1 MVNLSSKQKKLFGII
16 NNAKV
21 DPRNKL
27 NDLTGKEWIQFTK
40 SWFIFDA
47 LASDLKE
54 EEKVTKETK
63 QHPAT
68 FSPTLIEEFIR
79 FFTKKNEL
87 VLDPFVGI
95 GSTLVACDR
104 QQRRG
109 IGIELNEKFAQIA
122 QKRTSQRVII
132 GDSTKI
138 SGMNLPQIDFC
149 ITSPPYSDML
159 TKIDVSQK
167 KRIKKNLQTKYS
179 DLPADLGN
187 IKDYDVFLDVLSN
200 IFFDIYDITKENG
213 YLVIII
219 QNFRQKEYMVPL
231 AWDLTKK
238 LSTKWV
244 FKGEKIWLQ
253 NHKPLHP
260 FGYPFDY
267 VSNVHHHYCLIFKK
281 MNNPSETIK

>member
-1 MVNLSSKQKKLFGII
+1 MRKPKQNRLFATEESKEL
-16 NNAKV
+16 

-27 NDLTGKEWIQFTK
+27 NDLSGKEWLKFTK

-54 EEKVTKETK
+54 EEKATKETK

-79 FFTKKNEL
+79 FFTKGGGV

-104 QQRRG
+104 QGREG

-122 QKRTSQRVII
+122 MSRTSQKVIT

-138 SGMNLPQIDFC
+138 REMSLPKIDFC
-149 ITSPPYSDML
+149 ITSPPYCNML
-159 TKIDVSQK
+159 TKIDVTQK
-167 KRIKKNLQTKYS
+167 RRISKNLQTKYS
-179 DLPADLGN
+179 DYAADLGN
-187 IKDYDVFLDVLSN
+187 IGDYDTFLNSLSQ
-200 IFFDIYDITKENG
+200 IFFDIYDLTKENG

-219 QNFRQKEYMVPL
+219 QNFREKDDMIPL
-231 AWDLTKK
+231 AWDLTAK
-238 LSTKWV
+238 LSKKWV
-244 FKGEKIWLQ
+244 FKGERLWLQ
-253 NHKPLHP
+253 NHKSLHP

-281 MNNPSETIK
+281 MNNRNETIK